1 MRGARARARRPRPE
15 GRNEPDRRAE
25 ATRPEAAGQLALAGQ
40 GGGLRPAVH
49 RAAGRRLRLLLAI
62 PGAGHRQG
70 ARGRDEAEGYVPREE
85 EARGEPRRVQAAARG
100 DRAVVRRAPQAAA
113 QQERDG
119 RAPDRHQPGGPR
131 PRPRVRSLQARR
143 HGELHRVLCRA
154 AGVDQGRRQL
164 SRPGRVR
171 QRRREDA
178 ADRAAHGPQAR
189 PAEPE
194 RPDLDGGRRQD
205 LPLPRRG
212 RSREAAQGLQEEA
225 GRQVMKRLLI
235 PIAAAALL
243 GGCSSEM
250 DELKQFVRDSD
261 KGLPRRIDPLP
272 AVKPFEPFTYE
283 GFDLPDPFKPRKLS
297 APKEG
302 SGGGLAPDLNRRKEP
317 LEAFPLEQLKMV
329 GTLSQGNDIYALV
342 RADKTLYRV
351 KKGNYMG
358 QNFGLIT
365 DVTDSE
371 IKLKEIVQDSAGDWA
386 ERQSVL
392 PLLEEPG
399 KGGSK

>member
-1 MRGARARARRPRPE
+1 
-15 GRNEPDRRAE
+15 
-25 ATRPEAAGQLALAGQ
+25 
-40 GGGLRPAVH
+40 
-49 RAAGRRLRLLLAI
+49 
-62 PGAGHRQG
+62 
-70 ARGRDEAEGYVPREE
+70 
-85 EARGEPRRVQAAARG
+85 
-100 DRAVVRRAPQAAA
+100 
-113 QQERDG
+113 
-119 RAPDRHQPGGPR
+119 
-131 PRPRVRSLQARR
+131 
-143 HGELHRVLCRA
+143 
-154 AGVDQGRRQL
+154 
-164 SRPGRVR
+164 
-171 QRRREDA
+171 
-178 ADRAAHGPQAR
+178 
-189 PAEPE
+189 
-194 RPDLDGGRRQD
+194 
-205 LPLPRRG
+205 
-212 RSREAAQGLQEEA
+212 
-225 GRQVMKRLLI
+225 MKRLLI
-235 PIAAAALL
+235 PFAVAGVLA
-243 GGCSSEM
+243 GCSSEL
-250 DELKQFVRDSD
+250 DDLRAFVKDSD
-261 KGLPRRIDPLP
+261 KNLPRRIDPLP

-365 DVTDSE
+365 DVSDSE

-399 KGGSK
+399 RGGK